1 MLPEVYGTGNVTITV
16 GGADSVG
23 NVVIFKPNVSIP
35 IQTSNPWAQIDQ
47 NEARVVTLQVGANSN
62 VTSWQLTEANW
73 QITVVQDTR

>member
-1 MLPEVYGTGNVTITV
+1 VTI
-16 GGADSVG
+16 GGADSVA
-23 NVVIFKPNVSIP
+23 NVVVFKPNVTIP

-62 VTSWQLTEANW
+62 VTSWQLTEADW